1 MTVLERYNQ
10 VLDAKAA
17 EFRAGADSAR
27 LQGDERTHSIRLM
40 QASMLGDML
49 KQLGR
54 VEHEKLRPGILE
66 REIAFLEDNAGRIGT
81 TGDLDAAERE
91 QIKAR
96 TVRFALQELRRLE
109 AENG

>member
-1 MTVLERYNQ
+1 MSVLESYNS

-17 EFRAGADSAR
+17 EFREKAQAAR
-27 LQGDERTHSIRLM
+27 VQGDERTHSICLM

-49 KQLGR
+49 KQIGR
-54 VEHEKLRPGILE
+54 VDHEAIRPGLLE
-66 REIAFLEDNAGRIGT
+66 KEAVFLEQNAERIRL

-91 QIKAR
+91 SIKAR
-96 TVRFALQELRRLE
+96 TTRFALKELRRLE

>member
-1 MTVLERYNQ
+1 MSVLEEYNRI
-10 VLDAKAA
+10 LDAKAA
-17 EFRAGADSAR
+17 EFREKAKAAR
-27 LQGDERTHSIRLM
+27 AQGDERANSICLM

-54 VEHEKLRPGILE
+54 VVHEKIRPDLLQKSVD
-66 REIAFLEDNAGRIGT
+66 FLEQNAERIKL

-96 TVRFALQELRRLE
+96 TTLFALETLRRLE

>member
-1 MTVLERYNQ
+1 MTLPETYNSI
-10 VLDAKAA
+10 LDAKAA
-17 EFRAGADSAR
+17 EYREKAKAARA
-27 LQGDERTHSIRLM
+27 QGDERTHSICLM

-54 VEHEKLRPGILE
+54 VDHEGIRPGILE
-66 REIAFLEDNAGRIGT
+66 KEADFLEQNAERIRL

-91 QIKAR
+91 HIKAR
-96 TVRFALQELRRLE
+96 TTRFALEELRRLE